1 MRNLRKKK
9 RAQEGQKRG
18 EGGELK
24 VEKERVVVS
33 RLVEAFGL
41 ASVEEATA
49 AYREANGDADRAAEI
64 LTGLLLCD
72 DNNDNDDVVET
83 ETETV
88 SAMSCSS
95 SSGGSGLGSSSSDGN
110 GCVFDGGGDGDGG
123 VGSKWFRGGRGKK
136 AVAATGMVAN
146 MMGKGYLG
154 TKSRMSWRTKLRET
168 RGWSDG
174 RVGKEEAELS
184 LFSLLYDGDGC
195 DVSMDVVKD
204 VLGFCGYDVEK
215 ALDVLLDLY
224 SSTREPSAND
234 RYSNPNSSS
243 REYSELS
250 DNVTDW
256 AYDSTSHSSDR
267 DTDDNAHALDY
278 SSRNYLE
285 ALLRSSSSSERHP
298 ASQTNDDLELP
309 EKVLRSLFNIP
320 ESSQR
325 DPGSMNWK
333 KVVKQV
339 ESFAQ
344 KRVGLCPPGS
354 AGAQQVNYAKGA
366 EYQAFREP
374 ASHHWDSVKIC
385 YQKAAVAHSNGA
397 REYASYLSDQAK
409 LQIQQARKED
419 EKASMET
426 FNARNKGVE
435 NVITIDLHGQHVKQA
450 IRLVKLHLL
459 FGTYISSVRYLR
471 VITGCG
477 TGGLGKSKLKE
488 SVIDLLDRESIQW
501 KEENRGAVAIRLDGQ
516 REFSFL
522 GSGSDSD

>member
-1 MRNLRKKK
+1 MRNSRKKK
-9 RAQEGQKRG
+9 RALEDKKRE

-33 RLVEAFGL
+33 KLVEAFGS

-64 LTGLLLCD
+64 LTGLLCD
-72 DNNDNDDVVET
+72 DNNVDDVVET

-88 SAMSCSS
+88 SGVSCSS
-95 SSGGSGLGSSSSDGN
+95 SSGGSGSGSSSSDEN
-110 GCVFDGGGDGDGG
+110 GGVFDGGGGNKG
-123 VGSKWFRGGRGKK
+123 FRGCRGKK
-136 AVAATGMVAN
+136 AVAATGMVSN
-146 MMGKGYLG
+146 MLGKGYLG
-154 TKSRMSWRTKLRET
+154 TKSRMSRRTQLRET
-168 RGWSDG
+168 RGWSDR
-174 RVGKEEAELS
+174 RVGQEEAAQF
-184 LFSLLYDGDGC
+184 LFSLLDDGDGC
-195 DVSMDVVKD
+195 DVSMDVIKD

-215 ALDVLLDLY
+215 ALEALLDLY
-224 SSTREPSAND
+224 SSTSEPSAND

-250 DNVTDW
+250 DNLTDW

-267 DTDDNAHALDY
+267 DTDDNAQALDY
-278 SSRNYLE
+278 SNRNYLE
-285 ALLRSSSSSERHP
+285 ALLRSSSSSEGHSSERHLI
-298 ASQTNDDLELP
+298 SQTNDDLELP
-309 EKVLRSLFNIP
+309 EKVLRSLFYIP

-333 KVVKQV
+333 NAVKQV

-344 KRVGLCPPGS
+344 KRVGLCAPGS
-354 AGAQQVNYAKGA
+354 AEAQQVNYAKGA
-366 EYQAFREP
+366 EYQALKEP
-374 ASHHWDSVKIC
+374 ASHHWDSVKSC

-419 EKASMET
+419 EKASMEI

-459 FGTYISSVRYLR
+459 FGTCISSVRYLR

-477 TGGLGKSKLKE
+477 SGGLGKSKLKE
-488 SVIDLLDRESIQW
+488 SVISLLDRESIQW
-501 KEENRGAVAIRLDGQ
+501 KEENRGAVVIRLDGP

-522 GSGSDSD
+522 DSD